1 MWARSRFVLRSR
13 DVSALAGHDVKDA
26 SDHPDGPGAE
36 AFYRVAGSPGFRD
49 VLLRRVREWW
59 PSELVVDGEAM
70 SFCPLEDVDGEF
82 LQFNS
87 CAAIRALDYVLSGNV
102 APHLRRNNDLLLAV
116 RMFRGKRARGRSLS
130 SENGDPVCGKRSRA
144 GSSVAKRPSMS
155 EAAVVGKGSRG
166 VLVS

>member
-1 MWARSRFVLRSR
+1 M
-13 DVSALAGHDVKDA
+13 KDA

-49 VLLRRVREWW
+49 VLLCRVREWW
-59 PSELVVDGEAM
+59 PSELVVNGEAM

-87 CAAIRALDYVLSGNV
+87 CAAIRALDYVLSGKV
-102 APHLRRNNDLLLAV
+102 APHLLRNNDLLLAV
-116 RMFRGKRARGRSLS
+116 QMLRRKRDQERRLS
-130 SENGDPVCGKRSRA
+130 SEEHTVCGERSRA

-155 EAAVVGKGSRG
+155 EATVVAKRSRCD
-166 VLVS
+166 LVS

>member
-1 MWARSRFVLRSR
+1 M
-13 DVSALAGHDVKDA
+13 KDA

-59 PSELVVDGEAM
+59 PSDLVVNGEAM

-87 CAAIRALDYVLSGNV
+87 CAAIRALDYVLSGKV
-102 APHLRRNNDLLLAV
+102 APHLVRNKDLLMGV
-116 RMFRGKRARGRSLS
+116 RLLRRKRVRGRLS
-130 SENGDPVCGKRSRA
+130 SEDGHPVCGERSRA

-155 EAAVVGKGSRG
+155 EATVVAKRSRCD
-166 VLVS
+166 LVS